1 MKRQGCGVHTSYFAI
16 VGPKKELFI
25 IRHLR
30 FVIWSF
36 RRESNVR
43 ILVSL
48 LNDAEQMTNVQ

>member
-16 VGPKKELFI
+16 VGPEKELSI

-36 RRESNVR
+36 RRQSTFE
-43 ILVSL
+43 
-48 LNDAEQMTNVQ
+48 AW